1 MKIIGGFI
9 QKILGTT
16 KAESMVAATNI
27 FIGQS
32 EAPIA
37 IKPFL
42 SKMTSSEIFAVMVC
56 GMATVSG
63 SVLGGYA
70 AAGVEM
76 KYLIAASFMAAP
88 AGLMMAKLI
97 VPEDESKNSD
107 SFEIDENL
115 LNERSVNVIDAA
127 AKGALQGLQ
136 LALSIGALLLAFIG
150 LIALVNLIIG
160 WLGGLFNFSGLSL
173 QQILGFILQ
182 PLAFLIGVP
191 WDETRQV
198 GSLLGQ
204 KLVLNE
210 FIAYM
215 DFVRSFQGEL
225 RDRTEAIV
233 TFALCG
239 FACFTSIAIVV
250 GGIGL
255 LVPEKREIM
264 TRLGLK
270 AVAAATLANLMSA
283 TVAGFFLSL

>member
-1 MKIIGGFI
+1 
-9 QKILGTT
+9 
-16 KAESMVAATNI
+16 
-27 FIGQS
+27 
-32 EAPIA
+32 
-37 IKPFL
+37 
-42 SKMTSSEIFAVMVC
+42 
-56 GMATVSG
+56 
-63 SVLGGYA
+63 
-70 AAGVEM
+70 
-76 KYLIAASFMAAP
+76 
-88 AGLMMAKLI
+88 MAKLI
-97 VPEDESKNSD
+97 VPEDESSNSD
-107 SFEIDENL
+107 SFEMDENL
-115 LNERSVNVIDAA
+115 QNERSLNVIDAA

-191 WDETRQV
+191 WDESRQV

-215 DFVRSFQGEL
+215 DFVRSYQGEL